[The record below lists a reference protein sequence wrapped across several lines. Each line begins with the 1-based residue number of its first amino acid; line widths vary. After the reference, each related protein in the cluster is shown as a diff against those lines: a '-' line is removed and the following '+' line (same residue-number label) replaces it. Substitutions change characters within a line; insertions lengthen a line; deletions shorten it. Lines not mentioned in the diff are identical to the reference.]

1 MLILAV
7 AGLGIWAGLSGSS
20 SHQGNAAM
28 SSMSAKP
35 KPKKAAPS
43 ALMSALR
50 LADQNSDAKGLLP
63 PSTCKQQ
70 GANMVTCTAPTPGV
84 SEVEFHTYPNLT
96 ALYNAYMA
104 EVASHGSSGQFK
116 QNYNDCEQEQTVGE
130 VGWNHQFH
138 HMTTY
143 TVAEMSAGKV
153 TDDQAAGRVFCNFT
167 NGFEYMI
174 WTQDDG
180 HLLGIAAGAP
190 HENVWNWWVPIHHN
204 IFLGGT
210 PMINMP
216 MPSASASTK
225 STPSSM
231 SSMSPSASPS
241 ASMSSMGG

>member
-1 MLILAV
+1 
-7 AGLGIWAGLSGSS
+7 
-20 SHQGNAAM
+20 
-28 SSMSAKP
+28 MSAKP

-104 EVASHGSSGQFK
+104 EVASHSSSGQFK

-143 TVAEMSAGKV
+143 TVAQMSADKV

-180 HLLGIAAGAP
+180 HLLGVAAGAP
-190 HENVWNWWVPIHHN
+190 HENVWNWWVAIHHN

-216 MPSASASTK
+216 MPSASASTNPA
-225 STPSSM
+225 PSST
-231 SSMSPSASPS
+231 SSMSPS
-241 ASMSSMGG
+241 ASMSSMAG